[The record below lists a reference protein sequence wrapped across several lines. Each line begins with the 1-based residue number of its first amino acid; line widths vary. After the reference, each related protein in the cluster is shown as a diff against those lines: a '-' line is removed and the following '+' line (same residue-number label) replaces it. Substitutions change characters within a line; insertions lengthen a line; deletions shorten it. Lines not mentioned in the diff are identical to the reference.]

1 MRAHEFITEV
11 KKTKMRKDVENATT
25 GRHTFTDAPADRFY
39 TLGKVMSAAACSNGY
54 DPLNVPAETWVGK
67 RNTAHPY
74 TDIEDK
80 MMKQA
85 YKAVGAKWEDHNHG
99 DLRSMEPDNTNAVSP
114 MMPFKGYK
122 R

>member
-1 MRAHEFITEV
+1 MRAREFISEV
-11 KKTKMRKDVENATT
+11 KKTQMRKDHARATT
-25 GRHTFTDAPADRFY
+25 GRHTFTDAPADRAY
-39 TLGKVMSAAACSNGY
+39 VLGKVMSAAACANGY

-85 YKAVGAKWEDHNHG
+85 YKAVGVEWEDHNHG
-99 DLRSMEPDNTNAVSP
+99 DLRSMEPENTNSTSP
-114 MMPFKGYK
+114 IKPFKGYK